1 MSVSH
6 RVDGPFTKG
15 ENIMT
20 DFLVKMFVKNY
31 EDTDNIS
38 VRTAYGVLASGVG
51 IACNVLLSLA
61 KMMVGMLLHSVSVMA
76 DAFNNLSDAGSSII
90 GLVGVKMAEKPADED
105 HPFGHGRIEYVAA
118 LIVAFLVI
126 EVGFTFFKD
135 SISKIRHPEELRF
148 QMVSI
153 VILGMSIL
161 VKLWL
166 GMFNKK
172 LGKKIDSQVMM
183 ATAADS
189 LGDVIATAATVVSI
203 LFWKVTGINIDGF
216 VGLGV
221 SLVVMWAG
229 IGIARDT
236 LEPLIGEATTPE
248 DYRRIKKFVEKYDGI
263 MGSHDLIV
271 HNYGP
276 GRSMASIHA
285 EVPNNVSIEVS
296 HEIIDRIERDAAKE
310 LGIFLVIHMDPLETE
325 DQTVLKVRKKT
336 EKAVEELDSRC
347 SIHDF
352 RMVKGEDQMNLIFDL
367 VVPREYS
374 EKKGDEL
381 MIRVIERMQEIDK
394 RYQCVITLEN
404 SFVAE

>member
-20 DFLVKMFVKNY
+20 DLLVKMFVKNY

-352 RMVKGEDQMNLIFDL
+352 RMVKGEDQINLIFDL

>member
-20 DFLVKMFVKNY
+20 DLLVKMFVKNY

-352 RMVKGEDQMNLIFDL
+352 RMVKGEDQINLIFDL
-367 VVPREYS
+367 MVPREYS

>member
-20 DFLVKMFVKNY
+20 DLLVKMFVKNY

-203 LFWKVTGINIDGF
+203 VFWKVTGINIDGF

-352 RMVKGEDQMNLIFDL
+352 RRVKGEDQINLIFDL

>member
-1 MSVSH
+1 
-6 RVDGPFTKG
+6 
-15 ENIMT
+15 MT
-20 DFLVKMFVKNY
+20 DLLVKMFVKNY

-51 IACNVLLSLA
+51 IACNVPLSLA

>member
-1 MSVSH
+1 MSVSR

-20 DFLVKMFVKNY
+20 DLLVKMFVKNY

-352 RMVKGEDQMNLIFDL
+352 RMVKGEDQINLIFDL

>member
-20 DFLVKMFVKNY
+20 DLLVKMFVKNY

-221 SLVVMWAG
+221 SLVVLWAG

-352 RMVKGEDQMNLIFDL
+352 RMVKGEDQINLIFDL

>member
-20 DFLVKMFVKNY
+20 DLLVKMFVKNY

-352 RMVKGEDQMNLIFDL
+352 RMVKGEDQINIIFDL

>member
-1 MSVSH
+1 
-6 RVDGPFTKG
+6 
-15 ENIMT
+15 MT
-20 DFLVKMFVKNY
+20 DLLVKMFVKNY

-285 EVPNNVSIEVS
+285 EVPNKVSIEVS

-352 RMVKGEDQMNLIFDL
+352 RMVKGEDQINLIFDM

>member
-20 DFLVKMFVKNY
+20 DLLVKMFVKNY

-285 EVPNNVSIEVS
+285 EVPNKVSIEVS

-352 RMVKGEDQMNLIFDL
+352 RMVKGEDQINLIFDL

>member
-20 DFLVKMFVKNY
+20 DLLVKMFVKNY

-310 LGIFLVIHMDPLETE
+310 LGLFLVIHMDPLETE

-352 RMVKGEDQMNLIFDL
+352 RMVKGEDQINLIFDL

>member
-20 DFLVKMFVKNY
+20 DLLVKMFVKNY

-90 GLVGVKMAEKPADED
+90 GLVGVKMAEKPADEE

-352 RMVKGEDQMNLIFDL
+352 RMVKGEDQTNLIFDL

>member
-1 MSVSH
+1 
-6 RVDGPFTKG
+6 
-15 ENIMT
+15 MT
-20 DFLVKMFVKNY
+20 DLLVKMFVKNY

-153 VILGMSIL
+153 VILGMSIM

-310 LGIFLVIHMDPLETE
+310 LGLFLVIHMDPLETE

-352 RMVKGEDQMNLIFDL
+352 RMVKGEDQTNLIFDL

>member
-20 DFLVKMFVKNY
+20 DLLVKMFVKNY

-221 SLVVMWAG
+221 SLVVLWAG

-352 RMVKGEDQMNLIFDL
+352 RMVKGEDQTNLIFDL

>member
-1 MSVSH
+1 
-6 RVDGPFTKG
+6 
-15 ENIMT
+15 MT
-20 DFLVKMFVKNY
+20 DLLVKMFVKNY

-310 LGIFLVIHMDPLETE
+310 LGLFLVIHMDPLETE

>member
-20 DFLVKMFVKNY
+20 DLLVKMFVKNY
-31 EDTDNIS
+31 EDTDNIF

-90 GLVGVKMAEKPADED
+90 GLVGVKMAEKPADEE

-203 LFWKVTGINIDGF
+203 VFWKVTGINIDGF

-352 RMVKGEDQMNLIFDL
+352 RMVKGEDQINLIFDL

>member
-20 DFLVKMFVKNY
+20 DLLVKMFVKNY

-352 RMVKGEDQMNLIFDL
+352 RMIKGEDQINLIFDL

>member
-20 DFLVKMFVKNY
+20 DLLVKMFVKNY

-90 GLVGVKMAEKPADED
+90 GLVGVKMAEKPADEE

-203 LFWKVTGINIDGF
+203 VFWKVTGINIDGF

-310 LGIFLVIHMDPLETE
+310 LGLFLVIHMDPLETE

-352 RMVKGEDQMNLIFDL
+352 RMVKGEDQTNLIFDL